1 MPSGKNW
8 INFLYVNVAFA
19 IYIAGVFY
27 YSQLAEI
34 KAKWPLYRCNP
45 IYMPLADD
53 IQSNF
58 VYCIQSMQTN
68 FMGYLLEPLTF
79 LTSSINNLLGSF
91 LTEINFVRA
100 MFDKIR
106 NFITSIIQSIFGV
119 FLNLVIEFQRI
130 TMGIK
135 DLIGKTIGIM
145 VTLMYVLDGSIKTMN
160 SAWNG
165 PTGQLVRALGKCFHP
180 NTLIKLQNGIIKPIK
195 NIDLGDILE
204 NGSVVQSVMKIDNVL
219 ESVPLYEI
227 NNEELKGEKIYVTG
241 SHLVFDK
248 KSNLFITVE
257 NYSKAIK
264 SKQETEWF
272 SCLIT
277 NDHKIKIGNEIFW
290 DWEDH
295 FIKYKIS
302 GENCPIV

>member
-106 NFITSIIQSIFGV
+106 NFITSIIQSIF
-119 FLNLVIEFQRI
+119 
-130 TMGIK
+130 
-135 DLIGKTIGIM
+135 
-145 VTLMYVLDGSIKTMN
+145 
-160 SAWNG
+160 
-165 PTGQLVRALGKCFHP
+165 
-180 NTLIKLQNGIIKPIK
+180 
-195 NIDLGDILE
+195 
-204 NGSVVQSVMKIDNVL
+204 
-219 ESVPLYEI
+219 
-227 NNEELKGEKIYVTG
+227 
-241 SHLVFDK
+241 
-248 KSNLFITVE
+248 
-257 NYSKAIK
+257 
-264 SKQETEWF
+264 
-272 SCLIT
+272 
-277 NDHKIKIGNEIFW
+277 
-290 DWEDH
+290 
-295 FIKYKIS
+295 
-302 GENCPIV
+302 